1 MELQLNHIRPSFE
14 RIDTQSDIWNS
25 SRSFLSSN
33 KRYLVK
39 AASGRGKTTLQ
50 KILHGTYRNYEGIVL
65 VADKTLSDMD
75 SDQIAKYRSEEM
87 SFIFQDLRLFSDL
100 TAMENVL
107 IKNELTGLKSRDEIL
122 AFFSAL
128 DMADLIDRPC
138 GEMSFGQQQRVAII
152 RALCQP
158 FHFLVC
164 DEPFSHLDDHNI
176 DKACSLI
183 EQELTDRQAS
193 LIMLSLDH
201 GYSFSYSEQINL

>member
-107 IKNELTGLKSRDEIL
+107 IKNELTGLKS
-122 AFFSAL
+122 
-128 DMADLIDRPC
+128 
-138 GEMSFGQQQRVAII
+138 
-152 RALCQP
+152 
-158 FHFLVC
+158 
-164 DEPFSHLDDHNI
+164 
-176 DKACSLI
+176 
-183 EQELTDRQAS
+183 
-193 LIMLSLDH
+193 
-201 GYSFSYSEQINL
+201 